1 MYRIQCSHSGTRS
14 GDRRSKLWN
23 NERYPT
29 MVSASIQTAM
39 TKHIDDLVSHA
50 GAVVH
55 DLRAILMDAEIT
67 ADELELAQSAAKALA
82 EVLGGVSCTLT
93 VRMARRRTV

>member
-1 MYRIQCSHSGTRS
+1 MRS
-14 GDRRSKLWN
+14 GDKRSNLWN
-23 NERYPT
+23 NGRYPT
-29 MVSASIQTAM
+29 LGSGMIQTMM

-82 EVLGGVSCTLT
+82 EVLGGMSCTLT

>member
-1 MYRIQCSHSGTRS
+1 MQPADLPATLAGGRMTTRRTPCHNILPGTRTRPDEN
-14 GDRRSKLWN
+14 G
-23 NERYPT
+23 
-29 MVSASIQTAM
+29 M

-67 ADELELAQSAAKALA
+67 PDELELAQSAAKALA
-82 EVLGGVSCTLT
+82 EVLGGMSCTLT
-93 VRMARRRTV
+93 VRMARRRAV

>member
-1 MYRIQCSHSGTRS
+1 MEPESDRLIGRR
-14 GDRRSKLWN
+14 GDNCLILRN
-23 NERYPT
+23 NKPLAIGPVRNKT
-29 MVSASIQTAM
+29 MM

-67 ADELELAQSAAKALA
+67 PDELELAQSAAKALA
-82 EVLGGVSCTLT
+82 EVLGGMSCTLT
-93 VRMARRRTV
+93 VRMARRRAA

>member
-1 MYRIQCSHSGTRS
+1 MQPDHAREGSSDKRS
-14 GDRRSKLWN
+14 NLWN
-23 NERYPT
+23 NQRYPT
-29 MVSASIQTAM
+29 LVSGMIQTMM

-82 EVLGGVSCTLT
+82 EVLGGMSCTLT
-93 VRMARRRTV
+93 VRMARRRAV

>member
-1 MYRIQCSHSGTRS
+1 
-14 GDRRSKLWN
+14 
-23 NERYPT
+23 
-29 MVSASIQTAM
+29 MVSAKTKTMM

-67 ADELELAQSAAKALA
+67 SDELELAQSAAKALA

-93 VRMARRRTV
+93 VRMGRRRAV